1 LHSTTLDRL
10 LKKNLTVFFKVAM
23 SWVKYKKENSEGTL
37 QLGMPHAMGMC
48 HVLTANSS

>member
-1 LHSTTLDRL
+1 
-10 LKKNLTVFFKVAM
+10 M